1 MSHVE
6 KLLRLKDFSESF
18 ALTAAEC
25 IADRKTGIDAF
36 AGSAGRE
43 TVSRKRPAPKGAGRS
58 LFLAGNKM
66 RTIVKFFKTFWKGD
80 DFSEKACIMG
90 NRLNESRR

>member
-25 IADRKTGIDAF
+25 FEDRKARIGEAADR
-36 AGSAGRE
+36 AGK
-43 TVSRKRPAPKGAGRS
+43 VKMDRKMIG
-58 LFLAGNKM
+58 
-66 RTIVKFFKTFWKGD
+66 
-80 DFSEKACIMG
+80 
-90 NRLNESRR
+90 

>member
-25 IADRKTGIDAF
+25 VATEDGITRYSFFDPDGTFYSYSDVEQVETGFKGKLLGIHL
-36 AGSAGRE
+36 
-43 TVSRKRPAPKGAGRS
+43 VSS
-58 LFLAGNKM
+58 S
-66 RTIVKFFKTFWKGD
+66 V
-80 DFSEKACIMG
+80 
-90 NRLNESRR
+90 